1 MEIFESELTKIIF
14 LVWIRY
20 SLFLSSVGL
29 MIYIIN
35 YFSLKVNRVYK
46 LCESWDYL
54 SKMILFICND
64 AYVLSLLPANMWG
77 VSDLDAVCNMVI
89 LMMLEDE
96 FYLSSDLHLSEIC
109 HITIVFSFKLKKRC
123 QFFLQ
128 DNLNIEYPYS
138 HIFNR
143 SSPDLGYC
151 IMNVSLYHYNYIY
164 IITFHSILKKKLP
177 LMKPIL
183 HTWTFW

>member
-1 MEIFESELTKIIF
+1 
-14 LVWIRY
+14 
-20 SLFLSSVGL
+20 

-35 YFSLKVNRVYK
+35 SYFSLKVNRVYK
-46 LCESWDYL
+46 LYESWDYL

-64 AYVLSLLPANMWG
+64 AYDHSLLPANMWA

-89 LMMLEDE
+89 LMMLEAE
-96 FYLSSDLHLSEIC
+96 FYPSSDLHLSEIC
-109 HITIVFSFKLKKRC
+109 HITIVFSFKLNKRC

-128 DNLNIEYPYS
+128 GNLNIEYSYS

-151 IMNVSLYHYNYIY
+151 MMC
-164 IITFHSILKKKLP
+164 ITFHSILKKKLP
-177 LMKPIL
+177 LIKPIL